1 MGYTTENKQETVV
14 ESVLLT
20 TEQTFIA
27 SKGIDCSDSSQA
39 SEVVYFQIED

>member
-27 SKGIDCSDSSQA
+27 SKGSERSDSNQVN
-39 SEVVYFQIED
+39 EVVYFQIED